1 MPGAFL
7 EEFFLFALV
16 GFAAQLVDGALGMAY
31 GLISATV
38 LLSVGVPP
46 AQVSASVHVAELFT
60 TAISG
65 TSHLAHRNV
74 DFRLFWRVMP
84 AGVIG
89 GIIGAYVL
97 TGISSDIIRP
107 IVIGYLGIMGA
118 LILYRAAL
126 PHEERKIG
134 DKSAA
139 GFGLLGGFSDAIGG
153 GGWGP
158 MVTSALLARGG
169 TPRFV
174 IGTVSSSE
182 FVVTLAISAT
192 FVWAFMSGHWEDAGD
207 LSQHL
212 ITIGG
217 LIAGGVVSAPLAAY
231 LARYVP
237 SRALMLAVG
246 LLVLGLCLYQ
256 GWQLIG

>member
-1 MPGAFL
+1 M
-7 EEFFLFALV
+7 EEFLLFALV

-38 LLSVGVPP
+38 LLSAGVAP
-46 AQVSASVHVAELFT
+46 AQVSASVHLAELFT

-74 DFRLFWRVMP
+74 DFRLFWRLMP

-97 TGISSDIIRP
+97 TSVPGDFIRP
-107 IVIGYLGIMGA
+107 LVVLYLGVMGA
-118 LILYRAAL
+118 LILYRATR
-126 PHEERKIG
+126 PHEERKISNKTAG
-134 DKSAA
+134 
-139 GFGLLGGFSDAIGG
+139 GFGLLGGFSDAVGG

-158 MVTSALLARGG
+158 MVTSALMARGG
-169 TPRFV
+169 EPRFV

-192 FVWAFMSGHWEDAGD
+192 FVWAFVSGHWEDAGD
-207 LSQHL
+207 ISDHL
-212 ITIGG
+212 VAVGG
-217 LIAGGVVSAPLAAY
+217 LIAGGVLGAPLAAY
-231 LARYVP
+231 LVRYVRARY
-237 SRALMLAVG
+237 LMVAVG
-246 LLVLGLCLYQ
+246 LLVVSLCLHQ
-256 GWQLIG
+256 GWLMIAG